1 MIYRVSIDAFALTPE
16 TAEVLKAVRDDRAFA
31 KSRVNVLPGG
41 LAAAAGHYVDTPTPQ
56 VVIVE
61 EEEDDAILMA
71 RLEQLAEVCEPGT
84 RVVVIGTLNDIALY
98 RRLLEQGVS
107 DYLLRPVSARQVVAA
122 IAAIFEDPAAP
133 TRGKVFAFWGVRGGV
148 GSSTLAQNTAWAM
161 GRALGEPAIYL
172 DLDLAFGTSVLAFN
186 LDAKQGVVDALA
198 NPDRLDQVLMERFL
212 VGYDD
217 CLEVLPSPGDPR
229 LAADVG
235 IDGLDKL
242 MDLAARMGP
251 VVVVDLPHQWAGWTE
266 HLLLA
271 ADEVVLVATP
281 ELFCLRDSKTMLET
295 LAPKRG
301 EAAAPRLVL
310 NKFDAARRTQLSPK
324 DFEETLNLAPT
335 LMVPFDPV
343 LFGTAANNGQMLGEA
358 ARTHKVVEQIA
369 GFAGQLLGRTPA
381 VGKARARHGGKPSP
395 KGLLAWLKK

>member
-1 MIYRVSIDAFALTPE
+1 VIYRVSIDAFALTPAV
-16 TAEVLKAVRDDRAFA
+16 AEVLKAVRDDRAFA

-41 LAAAAGHYVDTPTPQ
+41 LEAAARHYADAPTPQ

-61 EEEDDAILMA
+61 EEDGDATLMA

-84 RVVVIGTLNDIALY
+84 RVVVIGARNDIALY
-98 RRLLEQGVS
+98 RQLLSQGIS
-107 DYLLRPVSARQVVAA
+107 DYLVRPVTARQVAAA
-122 IAAIFEDPAAP
+122 IAAIFEDPAAAA
-133 TRGKVFAFWGVRGGV
+133 RGKMLAFWGVRGGV

-161 GRALGEPAIYL
+161 GRALGEPVVYL

-186 LDAKQGVVDALA
+186 LDAKQSVVDALA
-198 NPDRLDQVLMERFL
+198 NPERLDQVLMERFL

-229 LAADVG
+229 LTAEVG

-242 MDLAARMGP
+242 LDLAARMGP
-251 VVVVDLPHQWAGWTE
+251 VVVADLPHQWAAWTE
-266 HLLLA
+266 HLLLE

-281 ELFCLRDSKTMLET
+281 DLFCLRDAKTMLET
-295 LAPKRG
+295 LASRRG

-310 NKFDAARRTQLSPK
+310 NKFDAAKRTQLSPK

-335 LMVPFDPV
+335 LTLPFDPV

-358 ARTHKVVEQIA
+358 AKTHKVVDQVNA
-369 GFAGQLLGRTPA
+369 FAAQLLGRSPA
-381 VGKARARHGGKPSP
+381 AGKKRGGSKPSR
-395 KGLLAWLKK
+395 KSLLAWLKK